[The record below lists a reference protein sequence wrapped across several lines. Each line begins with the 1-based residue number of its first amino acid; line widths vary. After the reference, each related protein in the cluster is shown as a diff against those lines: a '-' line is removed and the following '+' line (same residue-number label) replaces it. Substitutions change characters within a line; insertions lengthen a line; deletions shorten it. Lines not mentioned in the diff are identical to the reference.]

1 MSKHKNQDSIMQ
13 VIGLF
18 ALVFFGFYFVFT
30 SINTTKKDKDSV
42 DLATLDRQVDMA
54 INRSM
59 RGVYS
64 KKQLRDLE
72 IKSNK
77 TDIAEKFHNQSKNWA
92 PSNIKSEVKDEIY
105 DEDLS
110 NSEVSMS
117 SLSVES
123 QLRSSLSERKE
134 NADQLRREKEEYKRI
149 FKENAKKDG
158 WLVELDD
165 NLNVISAKEINKSF

>member
-1 MSKHKNQDSIMQ
+1 MSKGKNQDNLIQ
-13 VIGLF
+13 VLGLF

-30 SINTTKKDKDSV
+30 SINTTKNDDDSV
-42 DLATLDRQVDMA
+42 DLAILDRQVDMA

-72 IKSNK
+72 ISTNKS
-77 TDIAEKFHNQSKNWA
+77 DIAEKFYNQSKSWA
-92 PSNIKSEVKDEIY
+92 PNASKPEVSDEIY
-105 DEDLS
+105 NEDLS

-117 SLSVES
+117 SLSVEGH
-123 QLRSSLSERKE
+123 LRSSLSQRKE
-134 NADQLRREKEEYKRI
+134 TAEQARREKEEYKKI

-165 NLNVISAKEINKSF
+165 DLNVISAQEIKKSF